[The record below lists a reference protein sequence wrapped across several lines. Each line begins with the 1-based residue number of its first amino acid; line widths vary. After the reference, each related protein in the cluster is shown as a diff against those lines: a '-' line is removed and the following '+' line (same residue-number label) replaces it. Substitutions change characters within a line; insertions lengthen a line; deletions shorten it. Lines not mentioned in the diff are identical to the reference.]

1 MPDGASFRV
10 LPNEAPARVVPA
22 SLPGRSVLSPGGSG
36 NLLRLQNR
44 ARVESRWVRGHRRL
58 QHVIGEEK
66 LPVIGDHHD
75 LHVIGKP
82 LPR

>member
-44 ARVESRWVRGHRRL
+44 ARVESRCVAIADFNTSLVKKNFPSLGT
-58 QHVIGEEK
+58 IM
-66 LPVIGDHHD
+66 ICT
-75 LHVIGKP
+75 
-82 LPR
+82 